1 MRGVGNMAYSIFVE
15 LTPPSLRDTSPY
27 ILFANKTQGRSLK
40 VTLYSYRLSHNNG
53 ERRGKFFA
61 KNVFFAILVAQKGGK
76 NYGETSIF
84 RLGLEFGE

>member
-1 MRGVGNMAYSIFVE
+1 MAALHSAMLRGTAREEFKSN
-15 LTPPSLRDTSPY
+15 SL
-27 ILFANKTQGRSLK
+27 
-40 VTLYSYRLSHNNG
+40 SYRLSHNNG

>member
-1 MRGVGNMAYSIFVE
+1 M
-15 LTPPSLRDTSPY
+15 
-27 ILFANKTQGRSLK
+27 GRE
-40 VTLYSYRLSHNNG
+40 G
-53 ERRGKFFA
+53 EKFFA

>member
-1 MRGVGNMAYSIFVE
+1 MPGLLLSLFFQPLR
-15 LTPPSLRDTSPY
+15 PSDTSPG
-27 ILFANKTQGRSLK
+27 NKTQGRSLK